1 MNKKLIRITTVPI
14 SLKNLL
20 KGQMSFMSKN
30 GFDVIMI
37 SSDGRGLNDLIN
49 YEKCN
54 FLLRDRHNN
63 NNHPEFAIFVQR
75 TNNLLFSII
84 GTWIVI
90 FLPFSST

>member
-54 FLLRDRHNN
+54 F
-63 NNHPEFAIFVQR
+63 
-75 TNNLLFSII
+75 
-84 GTWIVI
+84 
-90 FLPFSST
+90 